1 MEYYQELGSN
11 IRQLRKLRGYS
22 LQDLS
27 DRIQAQCAADLS
39 ANLISMWERGERRI
53 TVSQLDCLC
62 KGLGCTPN
70 LLCPGYNAEP
80 SQRVLQEYT
89 ALSEEEK
96 RILEYAALEWDGNT
110 HALIQF
116 CALYMA
122 LPRRLRE
129 GIAFV
134 GISAFEKG
142 QKENVILP
150 DAPPVDVAYIEAQW
164 RHLLHR
170 D

>member
-1 MEYYQELGSN
+1 MEYYRELGAN
-11 IRQLRKLRGYS
+11 IRELRKLRGYS
-22 LQDLS
+22 LQELS
-27 DRIQAQCAADLS
+27 DRIQAGCGAELS

-53 TVSQLDCLC
+53 TVSQLDCIC
-62 KGLGCTPN
+62 RGLGCTPN
-70 LLCPGYNAEP
+70 LLCPGCNAEP
-80 SQRVLQEYT
+80 PRRVLQEYT
-89 ALSEEEK
+89 ALSAGEK

-129 GIAFV
+129 SIAFV

-142 QKENVILP
+142 RKENVILP
-150 DAPPVDVAYIEAQW
+150 DAPPVDVSYLESQW
-164 RHLLHR
+164 RHLLNK